1 MNPTAPIQFGTDGVR
16 GPVGHFPI
24 DPAGAAQIGQ
34 GIASWSASGKGA
46 RVVVGMDS
54 RLSGPDLAV
63 ALTQGL
69 VRGGAEVR
77 LAGVLPTAGVSA
89 LVAATDAD
97 AGVMITASHNPWT
110 DNGIKVLGR
119 DGTKPRDTAGLEAA
133 FHHLK
138 TAPGGKVVVVEA
150 PAAPWRGAMPK
161 PDLTGRCVLLDAAHG
176 AASHLAPAVLEALGA
191 RVVRRGC
198 APDGRNINA
207 GVGAMH
213 PPTAADVQAAGAD
226 FAICLDGDADRV
238 LFVDPDRGVLDG
250 DDILWMLSG
259 QVDGPIVGT
268 VMSNGGLEAALAG
281 RLLRSSVGDQN
292 VAALMVS
299 SGARI
304 GAEASGHVLFA
315 DGMPTGDGLY
325 AALRVLDTLGSPR
338 RLPAPAWTR
347 WPQVQDAV
355 RFSGPR
361 IELASLSALGVADA
375 AGMRLVVRYSGTEPK
390 LRILVEGPDG
400 DAAAHHCRA
409 IRQQFKRALAAR
421 PAVR

>member
-34 GIASWSASGKGA
+34 GIASWAASGKGA

-281 RLLRSSVGDQN
+281 R
-292 VAALMVS
+292 AHA
-299 SGARI
+299 
-304 GAEASGHVLFA
+304 
-315 DGMPTGDGLY
+315 Y
-325 AALRVLDTLGSPR
+325 DTLGMTTLISLVKPANTASAAVAK
-338 RLPAPAWTR
+338 RLGCVHDGDFSHVRHGFLNIYRHPAPN
-347 WPQVQDAV
+347 
-355 RFSGPR
+355 
-361 IELASLSALGVADA
+361 LA
-375 AGMRLVVRYSGTEPK
+375 
-390 LRILVEGPDG
+390 
-400 DAAAHHCRA
+400 
-409 IRQQFKRALAAR
+409 QNLAQKDLT
-421 PAVR
+421 